1 MRYLIDTQ
9 ILIWSLGDIQKL
21 SPSAISILRRE
32 ENDIF
37 ISIASLWEIA
47 IKISVEK
54 IKLPVPFED
63 FIEETLSNNFEI
75 LGIEL
80 VHLLTL
86 TSLPFYHRD
95 PFDRVIISQAISEK
109 IAIVSSDEK
118 FSFYNVEKIW

>member
-95 PFDRVIISQAISEK
+95 SFDRVIISQAISEK

>member
-37 ISIASLWEIA
+37 ISVASLWEIA